1 MLSVHGYNTLIMSMQ
16 GTWADNLII
25 QAVADQLK
33 LRIVIVKSNENFR
46 DIDYVQAVSLLPRLT
61 DMFSGH

>member
-1 MLSVHGYNTLIMSMQ
+1 MQ

-33 LRIVIVKSNENFR
+33 SRNDNFR
-46 DIDYVQAVSLLPRLT
+46 DVNYVQAVSLIPRLN
-61 DMFSGH
+61 

>member
-1 MLSVHGYNTLIMSMQ
+1 MQ

-33 LRIVIVKSNENFR
+33 LRIVIIESNENFR
-46 DIDYVQAVSLLPRLT
+46 DVN
-61 DMFSGH
+61 

>member
-1 MLSVHGYNTLIMSMQ
+1 MQ

-25 QAVADQLK
+25 QDVADQLK

-46 DIDYVQAVSLLPRLT
+46 DVDYVPAVSLLPRLT